1 METKIN
7 PLRLNLQEVE
17 IRVLAELGILHVSLE
32 KRFKKYGGDLMV
44 KLGIARKE
52 KSCDLF
58 KSLQKKYTELHD
70 EDECFDSFES
80 ALEVPCA
87 LEEHD
92 DEHNELKEHK
102 GEILGKNLKSFN
114 SISNEDDILQ
124 MYLRDV
130 GKVKLL
136 TFQEEKRLGKII
148 QEGPS
153 NQIEMAKRKLV
164 QANLR
169 LVVSIAK
176 KYIGQGVL
184 FMDLVQEGS
193 LGLIRAAEKYDY
205 SREFKF
211 STYATWWIK
220 QTIIR
225 SISNYSRAIRIPVHM
240 ADKIRKYKKVFAELN
255 ICLGREATEKELAA
269 KMGLSVKKIQGI
281 KRAIIKEPIS
291 LDTPVT
297 DDLSVED
304 YIQDE
309 SYNSPEVQTQIK
321 ALNDGMDELLA
332 ILDDREKKIITYRFG
347 INGEQPKTLE
357 QLGQLMG
364 FSKERIRQLEDGA
377 IRKLRE
383 QDHLKHFQE
392 FICEK

>member
-1 METKIN
+1 MIK
-7 PLRLNLQEVE
+7 LSS
-17 IRVLAELGILHVSLE
+17 H
-32 KRFKKYGGDLMV
+32 KR
-44 KLGIARKE
+44 E
-52 KSCDLF
+52 KSNDLF
-58 KSLQKKYTELHD
+58 QNLQKKYNDTHD
-70 EDECFDSFES
+70 EEDVLLGDEQE
-80 ALEVPCA
+80 
-87 LEEHD
+87 
-92 DEHNELKEHK
+92 
-102 GEILGKNLKSFN
+102 GEILGETLKTFN
-114 SISNEDDILQ
+114 SISNDDDILQ
-124 MYLRDV
+124 MYLKDV
-130 GKVKLL
+130 GKVKLI

-148 QEGPS
+148 QEGPAE
-153 NQIEMAKRKLV
+153 QINKAKRKLI

-225 SISNYSRAIRIPVHM
+225 AISNSSRSIRIPVHM
-240 ADKIRKYKKVFAELN
+240 TDKIRKYKKVVAELN
-255 ICLGREATEKELAA
+255 RSLNREATEKEIAI
-269 KMGLSVKKIQGI
+269 KMGLNVKKIQGI

-297 DDLSVED
+297 EDLSIED

-309 SYNSPEVQTQIK
+309 SYNSPEEQTQK
-321 ALNDGMDELLA
+321 KVLNESMEELLA
-332 ILDDREKKIITYRFG
+332 TLDEREKKIITYRFG
-347 INGEQPKTLE
+347 INGEQTKTLE

-383 QDHLKHFQE
+383 QKHLQHFQA
-392 FICEK
+392 FIYEK

>member
-1 METKIN
+1 
-7 PLRLNLQEVE
+7 
-17 IRVLAELGILHVSLE
+17 
-32 KRFKKYGGDLMV
+32 MV
-44 KLGIARKE
+44 KLSISRRE
-52 KSCDLF
+52 KSGELF
-58 KSLQKKYTELHD
+58 NSLQKKYAKLHEEEEEGYVCD
-70 EDECFDSFES
+70 NHEEPFP
-80 ALEVPCA
+80 LETC
-87 LEEHD
+87 
-92 DEHNELKEHK
+92 KT
-102 GEILGKNLKSFN
+102 FN
-114 SISNEDDILQ
+114 SISNDDDLLQ
-124 MYLRDV
+124 MYLKDV
-130 GKVKLL
+130 GKVKLIS
-136 TFQEEKRLGKII
+136 FQEEKRLGKII
-148 QEGPS
+148 QEGPFD
-153 NQIEMAKRKLV
+153 QAKMAKRKLI

-205 SREFKF
+205 SKGFKF

-225 SISNYSRAIRIPVHM
+225 AISNNSRTIRIPVHM
-240 ADKIRKYKKVFAELN
+240 ADKIRKYKKTVIELN
-255 ICLGREATEKELAA
+255 NCLNREATEKEVAA
-269 KMGLSVKKIQGI
+269 KMGLSVKKVQGI

-309 SYNSPEVQTQIK
+309 SYHSPEEQTHK
-321 ALNDGMDELLA
+321 KVLNESMEELLEH
-332 ILDDREKKIITYRFG
+332 LDEREKKIITYRFG
-347 INGEQPKTLE
+347 INGEQIKTLE

-383 QDHLKHFQE
+383 QKHLAHFQA
-392 FICEK
+392 FITDK